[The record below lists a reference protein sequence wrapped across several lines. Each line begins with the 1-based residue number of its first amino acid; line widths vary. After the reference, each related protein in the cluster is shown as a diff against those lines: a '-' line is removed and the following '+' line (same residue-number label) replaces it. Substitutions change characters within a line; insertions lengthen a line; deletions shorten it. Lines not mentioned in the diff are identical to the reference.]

1 MAEAGAQAA
10 TTTQAFTSTSLDTH
24 TDIRTFA
31 ARLSA
36 MLTDT
41 TQALLQSD
49 VTALDARV
57 RYHVGR
63 TNPLAAEH
71 EAQAAAAGLHALLH
85 AL

>member
-49 VTALDARV
+49 V
-57 RYHVGR
+57 GR
-63 TNPLAAEH
+63 IAASG
-71 EAQAAAAGLHALLH
+71 AAG
-85 AL
+85 